1 MYSKLKKREYI
12 EFCDNRC
19 VLSRFFIQIQVNTDQ
34 QYKLYTG
41 TTDTLEGSSAG
52 QADYCLCF

>member
-1 MYSKLKKREYI
+1 MCFI
-12 EFCDNRC
+12 P
-19 VLSRFFIQIQVNTDQ
+19 FFIQIQVNTDQ